1 MFFFQVV
8 LIGTSIFEYVHE
20 EDRVELADYLGLKN
34 LDSQVKNFNESSSIF
49 FDSTLENF
57 NFNGNLIFGVLELK
71 WLKNFLFEDKLYMM
85 DSQIN
90 HNEKTMCTIRF
101 RSVLLKKTVS
111 YKYSGYRV
119 CKILLA

>member
-49 FDSTLENF
+49 LDSTLENF

-71 WLKNFLFEDKLYMM
+71 
-85 DSQIN
+85 
-90 HNEKTMCTIRF
+90 
-101 RSVLLKKTVS
+101 
-111 YKYSGYRV
+111 
-119 CKILLA
+119 

>member
-71 WLKNFLFEDKLYMM
+71 
-85 DSQIN
+85 
-90 HNEKTMCTIRF
+90 
-101 RSVLLKKTVS
+101 
-111 YKYSGYRV
+111 
-119 CKILLA
+119 